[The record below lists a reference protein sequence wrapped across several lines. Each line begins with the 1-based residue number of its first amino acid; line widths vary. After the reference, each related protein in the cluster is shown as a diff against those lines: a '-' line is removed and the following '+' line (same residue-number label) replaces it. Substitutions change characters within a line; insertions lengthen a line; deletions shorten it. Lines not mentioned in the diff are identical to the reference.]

1 LKRVIIFGLFFLA
14 LSAAVYCAEASRI
27 ELSDGSVINGEITSY
42 IDGVYTINSKT
53 FGEIKL
59 ESAKVSK
66 IESVNPPAT
75 SVPVNPAAGA
85 SSITSPGIE
94 DYRQKVMN
102 NPQNAAVI
110 TGLAA
115 DPQIQE
121 LVKDPQISNAAK
133 AGDIQAL
140 MKNEKFMSI
149 VNNSKLQEA
158 VKKLKQ

>member
-1 LKRVIIFGLFFLA
+1 LKRIIVFGLFFLT
-14 LSAAVYCAEASRI
+14 LSAAVYCAQASRI

-42 IDGVYTINSKT
+42 INGVYTINSKT

-66 IESVNPPAT
+66 IESVNP
-75 SVPVNPAAGA
+75 
-85 SSITSPGIE
+85 PGIE

-149 VNNSKLQEA
+149 VNNSQLQEA